1 MNKFRYTEKQVG
13 HMTLKKWNQLY
24 QAYKDNFDLEL
35 TLTVKMQ
42 RFNDIEKEVTIDDV
56 IPF

>member
-1 MNKFRYTEKQVG
+1 MNKFGYTEKQVG
-13 HMTLKKWNQLY
+13 HMTFKKWNQLY

-42 RFNDIEKEVTIDDV
+42 RFKDIEKEVTIDDV
-56 IPF
+56 IPI